1 MADVLSVLRQYNIQ
15 KKEIVVKGDEVIFGE
30 FSWPKNV
37 KTNYVVWGTGKEG
50 QPREYYTLD
59 SILFLLNNVHLSHPV
74 YVRRA
79 ATENI
84 PVVRRPDRKDLL
96 GYLNGEASTSAS
108 IDRSAPLE
116 IGLQR
121 STQVKRAAD
130 EVLAEAKKPRIE
142 DEECVRLDKE
152 RLAARL
158 EGHKEGIV
166 QTEQIRSLSEAMS
179 VEKIAAIK
187 AKIMAKKRST
197 IKTDLDDDI
206 TALKQRSFVDAEV
219 DVTRDIVSRERVW
232 RTRTTILQS
241 TGKNFSK
248 NIFAILQSVKAREE
262 GRAPEQR
269 PAPNAAPVDPT
280 LRTKQPIPAA
290 YNRYDQE
297 RFKGKEETEGFKID
311 TMGTYHGMTLKSVTE
326 GASARKT
333 QTPAAQP
340 VPRPVSQARPP
351 PNQKKGSR
359 TPIIIIPAAT
369 TSLITMLNAK
379 DLLQDLKFVP
389 SDEKKKQGCQRENE
403 TLIQRRK
410 DQMQPGGTAI
420 SVTVPYR
427 VVDQPLKLMPQ
438 DWDRVVAVFVQGPA
452 WQFKGWPWLL
462 PDGSPVDIF
471 AKIKAFHLKY
481 DEVRLDPNVQKWDV
495 TVLELSYHKRHLD
508 RPVFLRFWETLD
520 RTFRKVSD
528 SRNLHI
534 PKGYRY
540 LSESGNNQKLVGSVY
555 KNILGVINVCH
566 LKALPYRDKLRSH
579 RKEKCSVP
587 SHSGKCTHL
596 TEKVV
601 SNYQKRNRFTLNT
614 IYVYTEDNFYHH
626 FLLEKGSVSGYAHGP
641 TTLII
646 SPRPINKQVLDKI
659 RWNDFNLN
667 YVIQRISGELRLS
680 WGLLLI
686 STADSL
692 LDPAENRGTMKDRW
706 SLSFK
711 YNPLHSDLASPSAF
725 EFIFGTYIKF
735 THKSIL
741 KITFSPSINLCT
753 LINKNQS
760 NQKSVCSLLHF
771 ADSQNT
777 IQQNAEGLAK
787 GRGEEQNR
795 IFKCKTS
802 FPIKIYHAFIIVRKD
817 EWQNDHTGES

>member
-15 KKEIVVKGDEVIFGE
+15 KKEIVAKGDEVIFGE

-37 KTNYVVWGTGKEG
+37 KTNYVIWGTGKEG
-50 QPREYYTLD
+50 QPKEYYTLD
-59 SILFLLNNVHLSHPV
+59 SILFLLNNVHLPHPS

-96 GYLNGEASTSAS
+96 SYLNGESSSSTS
-108 IDRSAPLE
+108 IDRSAPIE

-121 STQVKRAAD
+121 PTQVKRAAD
-130 EVLAEAKKPRIE
+130 EASSEAKKPRVE
-142 DEECVRLDKE
+142 DEERVRLDKE

-158 EGHKEGIV
+158 EGHKESIV
-166 QTEQIRSLSEAMS
+166 QTDQIRSLSEAMS

-197 IKTDLDDDI
+197 IKPDLDDDI
-206 TALKQRSFVDAEV
+206 TQKQRSFVDAEV

-241 TGKNFSK
+241 SGKNFSK

-269 PAPNAAPVDPT
+269 QTQNQTQVDPAT
-280 LRTKQPIPAA
+280 RNKQPVPAA

-326 GASARKT
+326 GASARKA
-333 QTPAAQP
+333 QTPAMQP

-379 DLLQDLKFVP
+379 DLLQDLKFLT
-389 SDEKKKQGCQRENE
+389 SEDKKKLGIQRDNE
-403 TLIQRRK
+403 VLLQRRK
-410 DQMQPGGTAI
+410 DQVQPGGATL

-427 VVDQPLKLMPQ
+427 VIDQPLKLAPQ

-471 AKIKAFHLKY
+471 AKIRAFHLKY
-481 DEVRLDPNVQKWDV
+481 DEARTDPNVQKWDV
-495 TVLELSYHKRHLD
+495 TVLELSHHKRHLD

-520 RTFRKVSD
+520 RYMVK
-528 SRNLHI
+528 H
-534 PKGYRY
+534 KA
-540 LSESGNNQKLVGSVY
+540 
-555 KNILGVINVCH
+555 H
-566 LKALPYRDKLRSH
+566 L
-579 RKEKCSVP
+579 
-587 SHSGKCTHL
+587 
-596 TEKVV
+596 
-601 SNYQKRNRFTLNT
+601 RF
-614 IYVYTEDNFYHH
+614 
-626 FLLEKGSVSGYAHGP
+626 
-641 TTLII
+641 
-646 SPRPINKQVLDKI
+646 
-659 RWNDFNLN
+659 
-667 YVIQRISGELRLS
+667 
-680 WGLLLI
+680 
-686 STADSL
+686 
-692 LDPAENRGTMKDRW
+692 
-706 SLSFK
+706 
-711 YNPLHSDLASPSAF
+711 
-725 EFIFGTYIKF
+725 
-735 THKSIL
+735 
-741 KITFSPSINLCT
+741 
-753 LINKNQS
+753 
-760 NQKSVCSLLHF
+760 
-771 ADSQNT
+771 
-777 IQQNAEGLAK
+777 
-787 GRGEEQNR
+787 
-795 IFKCKTS
+795 
-802 FPIKIYHAFIIVRKD
+802 
-817 EWQNDHTGES
+817 

>member
-1 MADVLSVLRQYNIQ
+1 MGLIILGHIQ
-15 KKEIVVKGDEVIFGE
+15 MNLNNTLIFLDGENVIGQWDWTLTFVE
-30 FSWPKNV
+30 
-37 KTNYVVWGTGKEG
+37 TGKEG

-142 DEECVRLDKE
+142 GQREKYMNDK
-152 RLAARL
+152 ARL
-158 EGHKEGIV
+158 
-166 QTEQIRSLSEAMS
+166 
-179 VEKIAAIK
+179 
-187 AKIMAKKRST
+187 
-197 IKTDLDDDI
+197 
-206 TALKQRSFVDAEV
+206 
-219 DVTRDIVSRERVW
+219 RERVW

-340 VPRPVSQARPP
+340 VPRP
-351 PNQKKGSR
+351 GSR

-520 RTFRKVSD
+520 R
-528 SRNLHI
+528 
-534 PKGYRY
+534 
-540 LSESGNNQKLVGSVY
+540 
-555 KNILGVINVCH
+555 
-566 LKALPYRDKLRSH
+566 
-579 RKEKCSVP
+579 
-587 SHSGKCTHL
+587 
-596 TEKVV
+596 
-601 SNYQKRNRFTLNT
+601 
-614 IYVYTEDNFYHH
+614 
-626 FLLEKGSVSGYAHGP
+626 
-641 TTLII
+641 
-646 SPRPINKQVLDKI
+646 
-659 RWNDFNLN
+659 
-667 YVIQRISGELRLS
+667 
-680 WGLLLI
+680 
-686 STADSL
+686 
-692 LDPAENRGTMKDRW
+692 
-706 SLSFK
+706 
-711 YNPLHSDLASPSAF
+711 
-725 EFIFGTYIKF
+725 
-735 THKSIL
+735 
-741 KITFSPSINLCT
+741 
-753 LINKNQS
+753 
-760 NQKSVCSLLHF
+760 
-771 ADSQNT
+771 
-777 IQQNAEGLAK
+777 
-787 GRGEEQNR
+787 
-795 IFKCKTS
+795 
-802 FPIKIYHAFIIVRKD
+802 
-817 EWQNDHTGES
+817 